1 MIVNNVFIKPLIY
14 RFILPNIILPK
25 SAKSVY
31 LIDMQKVLL
40 LFSILF
46 IFLLNIETHAQS
58 AKDFADAW
66 EKYHISNILPS
77 NARHKDL
84 QKYLGQLKE
93 MGLKTEE
100 VGRSYGNREIYQI
113 EWGKG
118 ATRVFLWSQMHGD
131 EPTATSALIDMFAY
145 LQKNGDKKW
154 VKKFEETFTIRAV
167 PMLNPDGSELYQR
180 RNLQDIDI
188 NRDATNLKTPEAQL
202 LKKLRDEWTPHIG
215 FNLHNQQ
222 ALTTAGDSTR
232 QAAISFLA
240 VLGNP
245 NGIPNAGNERNKRV
259 IAAMVIALNRF
270 IGGYIGRYNE
280 EYNAVAFGDN
290 FSAWGTPV
298 ILIETGALYGKDEMF
313 LVKMNFVAFLSAL
326 QSIAD
331 GTEARL
337 SPINYDFLPVNS
349 SGKIVH
355 FIFRKAN
362 IVNFAETAV
371 PFAADVAVNLERRR
385 AEQMSPTKV
394 SNIGGLP
401 NLTGL
406 EEYDASDFYLVPRY
420 GKLRV
425 GEAGEFLFYKKSRT
439 IDWKT
444 PNLETAIPPD
454 AIFSQGKWRTGEG
467 VLSKKN

>member
-1 MIVNNVFIKPLIY
+1 MP
-14 RFILPNIILPK
+14 
-25 SAKSVY
+25 
-31 LIDMQKVLL
+31 KVLL

-46 IFLLNIETHAQS
+46 ILLMNIETHAQT
-58 AKDFADAW
+58 AKDFADIW
-66 EKYHISNILPS
+66 EKHHISNIPPS
-77 NARHKDL
+77 NVRHKDL
-84 QKYLGQLKE
+84 QKYLAQLKE
-93 MGLKTEE
+93 IGLKVEE
-100 VGRSYGNREIYQI
+100 VGRSFGNREIYQI

-167 PMLNPDGSELYQR
+167 PMLNPDGAELYQR

-202 LKKLRDEWTPHIG
+202 LKKLRDDWSPQIG

-222 ALTTAGDSTR
+222 GLTTVGDTTR

-240 VLGNP
+240 VLGNAE
-245 NGIPNAGNERNKRV
+245 GIPNAGNERSKR
-259 IAAMVIALNRF
+259 IIGAMMIALNQF
-270 IGGYIGRYNE
+270 IGGYIGRYDPT
-280 EYNAVAFGDN
+280 YTSSAFGDN

-331 GTEARL
+331 NTEQKL
-337 SPINYDFLPVNS
+337 SPINYELLPLNS
-349 SGKIVH
+349 SGKLVH
-355 FIFRKAN
+355 FMFRKAT
-362 IVNFAETAV
+362 IINFADETIT
-371 PFAADVAVNLERRR
+371 PFSSDVAVNMERRR
-385 AEQMSPTKV
+385 AAQPAPTFV
-394 SNIGGLP
+394 RDIGGLP

-406 EEYDASDFYLVPRY
+406 EEYDASDFYLVPRS
-420 GKLRV
+420 GKLKV
-425 GEAGEFLFYKKSRT
+425 GEPGEFLFYKKSRNV
-439 IDWKT
+439 DWKT

-454 AIFSQGKWRTGEG
+454 AIFSQGKWFKGEG

>member
-1 MIVNNVFIKPLIY
+1 MRLCVKSIFIKKRLIE
-14 RFILPNIILPK
+14 IG
-25 SAKSVY
+25 KSVY

-40 LFSILF
+40 LFTTLF
-46 IFLLNIETHAQS
+46 ILLINVGTQAQTPT
-58 AKDFADAW
+58 DFADIW
-66 EKYHISNILPS
+66 EKHHISNILPS

-84 QKYLGQLKE
+84 QKYLAQLKE
-93 MGLKTEE
+93 MGLKIEE

-118 ATRVFLWSQMHGD
+118 ATRVFMWSQMHGD

-154 VKKFEETFTIRAV
+154 VKKFAETFTIRAV

-188 NRDATNLKTPEAQL
+188 NRDAANLKTPEAQL
-202 LKKLRDEWTPHIG
+202 LKKLRDEWTPQIG

-222 ALTTAGDSTR
+222 GLTTAGDSAK

-245 NGIPNAGNERNKRV
+245 NGITNAGHERNKRV
-259 IAAMVIALNRF
+259 IAAMIIALNRF
-270 IGGYIGRYNE
+270 ISGYMGRYDE
-280 EYNAVAFGDN
+280 DYNAAAFGDN

-313 LVKMNFVAFLSAL
+313 LVKMNFIAFLSAL

-331 GTEARL
+331 GTEAKL
-337 SPINYDFLPVNS
+337 SPVNYDLLPINS
-349 SGKIVH
+349 SGKIAH

-362 IVNFAETAV
+362 IVNFADETIT
-371 PFAADVAVNLERRR
+371 PFVSDVAVNMERRR
-385 AEQMSPTKV
+385 AEQSVPTKI
-394 SNIGGLP
+394 SDIGGLP

-406 EEYDASDFYLVPRY
+406 EEYDASDFYLVPRF

-454 AIFSQGKWRTGEG
+454 AIFSQGKWRTGES
-467 VLSKKN
+467 VLPKKN

>member
-1 MIVNNVFIKPLIY
+1 
-14 RFILPNIILPK
+14 
-25 SAKSVY
+25 
-31 LIDMQKVLL
+31 MQKVLL

-46 IFLLNIETHAQS
+46 IFLMNIETHAQS
-58 AKDFADAW
+58 SNDFADAW
-66 EKYHISNILPS
+66 EKHHISNILPS

-84 QKYLGQLKE
+84 QNYLSQLKE
-93 MGLKTEE
+93 MGLKVEE

-118 ATRVFLWSQMHGD
+118 ATRIFLWSQMHGD

-222 ALTTAGDSTR
+222 ALTTAGNSTR

-245 NGIPNAGNERNKRV
+245 SGITNAGHERNKRI
-259 IAAMVIALNRF
+259 IAAMVIALNKF
-270 IGGYIGRYNE
+270 IGGYIGRYDE
-280 EYNAVAFGDN
+280 DYNGLAFGDN

-326 QSIAD
+326 QSIVD
-331 GTEARL
+331 GTEQNL
-337 SPINYDFLPVNS
+337 SPINYDLLPLND

-362 IVNFAETAV
+362 IVNFAVTTT
-371 PFAADVAVNLERRR
+371 PFTSDVAVNMERRR
-385 AEQMSPTKV
+385 AEQSSPTFV
-394 SNIGGLP
+394 RDIGGLP

-406 EEYDASDFYLVPRY
+406 EEYDASDFYLVPRF
-420 GKLRV
+420 GKLKV

-454 AIFSQGKWRTGEG
+454 AIFSQGKWQTGEG